1 MMFGKDGDLMGI
13 ITQKAMRIAVAGSL
27 LSAAIIPLA
36 GQVYRAPR
44 AENGKPDLNGIWQ
57 AMNEANYD
65 LEGHNARPAMALRPG
80 PYGPVPAAS
89 VLALGAVGAVPP
101 SLGVVEGGEI
111 PYKPEALAQ
120 KKKNQENWVTS
131 DPEIKCYL
139 PGVPRATYIPQPFR
153 IFQSNSQLFF
163 AYQYAGAVRNIY
175 LKDPGPA
182 PVDAWMGQSFGHW
195 EGETLVID
203 VTGFNDQSWFDRAGN
218 FHSDALHVVERYTR
232 TSPDV
237 ISYEATIEDP
247 KVFTRP
253 WKISMPLYRRQE
265 KNAQILDFKCV
276 EFVEEL
282 MYGKWRKTPL
292 TGQ

>member
-1 MMFGKDGDLMGI
+1 MRFKKRNVRRALVVSAMMALA
-13 ITQKAMRIAVAGSL
+13 AMH
-27 LSAAIIPLA
+27 LA
-36 GQVYRAPR
+36 GETAGYRAPR
-44 AENGKPDLNGIWQ
+44 AEGGKPDLNGIWQ
-57 AMNEANYD
+57 VLNEANYD
-65 LEGHNARPAMALRPG
+65 LEGHSAKAAMALRPG
-80 PYGPVPAAS
+80 PYGPVPATQ

-111 PYKPEALAQ
+111 PYKPEAL
-120 KKKNQENWVTS
+120 KKKKENQENWLTR

-139 PGVPRATYIPQPFR
+139 PGVPRATYMPQPFQ
-153 IFQSNSQLFF
+153 IFQNASQIFI

-182 PVDAWMGQSFGHW
+182 PVDSWMGQSVGHW
-195 EGETLVID
+195 EGDTLVVD
-203 VTGFNDQSWFDRAGN
+203 VTGMNDRTWFDRAGN
-218 FHSDALHVVERYTR
+218 FHSDALHVIERYTR

-247 KVFTRP
+247 NVFTRP

-265 KNAQILDFKCV
+265 KNVMLLDFKCV

-282 MYGKWRKTPL
+282 MYGQWRKQPL
-292 TGQ
+292 SR